1 MNESSS
7 TLTKLRKVIQSLQKE
22 EMIHMQRLHGDALK
36 QIVAIAR
43 GSGLTLEHIE
53 FALKEREPK
62 DKASNVPRK
71 NKKQMTATPESG
83 AS

>member
-7 TLTKLRKVIQSLQKE
+7 TLNKLRKVIQSLQKE

-36 QIVAIAR
+36 KIVAIAR
-43 GSGLTLEHIE
+43 ENGLTLEHIE
-53 FALKEREPK
+53 CALKGREPK
-62 DKASNVPRK
+62 NKASNVPKK

-83 AS
+83 VT